1 MFQSVIRNRSLIYK
15 LAKRDIEARYKG
27 SAIGTLWAIV
37 NPIIMLCVY
46 SFVFS
51 VVFQAK
57 WGALP
62 GGKGVFAIVLFA
74 GLIIF
79 NFLAEC
85 IGRGPSIFLGNVNYV
100 KKVVFPLG
108 CLPISAGLSALFNFM
123 ISFIILLVAQ
133 LVVFGKVPATA
144 LLFPVFF
151 LPIFIIGLALLF
163 LFSSIGVYLRDL
175 SQAVPLIITFLMF
188 LSPIF
193 YPLSAIPVEY
203 RPLMSIN
210 PLAFLIENT
219 RELLIMGNMVPV
231 SSFMT
236 LYLSSACLLAFAVYV
251 FKKTKK
257 GFADV
262 I

>member
-1 MFQSVIRNRSLIYK
+1 MFQSVIKNRVLIYK

-62 GGKGVFAIVLFA
+62 NGKGVFAIVLFA

-85 IGRGPSIFLGNVNYV
+85 IGRGPTIFLSNVNYV

-108 CLPISAGLSALFNFM
+108 CLPISAGLSALFNFT
-123 ISFIILLVAQ
+123 ISFVILLVAQ
-133 LVVFGKVPATA
+133 LAIFGSIPFTA

-151 LPIFIIGLALLF
+151 LPVFMIGLALLF

-175 SQAVPLIITFLMF
+175 SQLVPLIITFLMF

-193 YPLSAIPVEY
+193 YPLSAIPAEY

-210 PLAFLIENT
+210 PLAFIIENA
-219 RELLIMGNMVPV
+219 RELLIMGNTPSFASFLVLYI
-231 SSFMT
+231 SSIF
-236 LYLSSACLLAFAVYV
+236 LLAFAVYV